1 MIGEI
6 CVCGIVMYFLELYVI
21 AEFVYFEV

>member
-1 MIGEI
+1 MIGEM
-6 CVCGIVMYFLELYVI
+6 CGCGIVMYFLALDVI